1 MSNGELV
8 VFHGV
13 TDGSSATGTFS
24 LYSEFLTAAVDHIKL
39 DNGMTAKIWGIEIS
53 GKPVTVTLEVSLD
66 GGSTYSPL
74 GSWDLASEGV
84 FVEDLRRPIR
94 IDGITEDTNALTYFR
109 FTWSQAAADV
119 SHVKVNIEFI
129 ETRDSE

>member
-13 TDGSSATGTFS
+13 TDGASASGNFS
-24 LYSEFLTAAVDHIKL
+24 LYGEFLTAAVDHIKL

-53 GKPVTVTLEVSLD
+53 GKPVIVTLEVSVD
-66 GGSTYSPL
+66 GGTTYTPL
-74 GSWDLASEGV
+74 GSWDLGSEGV
-84 FVEDLRRPIR
+84 FTEDLRRPIR
-94 IDGITEDTNALTYFR
+94 IDGVAEATGALTYFR
-109 FTWSQAAADV
+109 FTWSQSTPDI
-119 SHVKVNIEFI
+119 SHIKVNIEFI